1 MNHNIV
7 VRNERIQKVSLSLP
21 VLPSE
26 TIIVNDVTNAL
37 EHLSGHRWMIL
48 SNNQIVGSSVPE
60 RLNEDQKFDAAVVR
74 ISPNKDRLR
83 VMLSMLN
90 GVLSESAVVWL
101 LGSNDEGIKSL
112 PKTAEDFIQTVET
125 IDIRHR
131 ARLLKG
137 RSSNVVRTLTDWIS
151 VETISIGDQQFEWS
165 VMPGVFAKGRL
176 DAGTEF
182 LLEVLSSYPFKR
194 THQLADFACGTGVI
208 ARWLSERFPEAH
220 IDATDADSWSIE
232 LTRRNAPKAHSV
244 VADGWAG
251 IPRDR
256 RYDVIVSN
264 PPVHTGK
271 ESDFSI
277 LEGLLRGAKERLHY
291 RGQIIMVVQHHVPL
305 EQLALKAEYRICEV
319 VQHNNSYK
327 VWRVGMRR

>member
-60 RLNEDQKFDAAVVR
+60 RLNEDQKFDVAVVR

-112 PKTAEDFIQTVET
+112 PKTAEDFIQTAVEN
-125 IDIRHR
+125 IPEEPFNYESWDIWTKSISEKTG
-131 ARLLKG
+131 LKG
-137 RSSNVVRTLTDWIS
+137 KNL
-151 VETISIGDQQFEWS
+151 F
-165 VMPGVFAKGRL
+165 MPLRL
-176 DAGTEF
+176 I
-182 LLEVLSSYPFKR
+182 L
-194 THQLADFACGTGVI
+194 
-208 ARWLSERFPEAH
+208 
-220 IDATDADSWSIE
+220 
-232 LTRRNAPKAHSV
+232 
-244 VADGWAG
+244 
-251 IPRDR
+251 
-256 RYDVIVSN
+256 
-264 PPVHTGK
+264 TGK
-271 ESDFSI
+271 DKGPELKNFLPLLDKQT
-277 LEGLLRGAKERLHY
+277 LLRKFGKT
-291 RGQIIMVVQHHVPL
+291 
-305 EQLALKAEYRICEV
+305 
-319 VQHNNSYK
+319 
-327 VWRVGMRR
+327 